1 MGNMTFRPKDTFYL
15 NNTPISGLVEV
26 EIIEDKPSNIEP
38 LNIDLNKETTFF
50 GEVAISNKGFLKIMG
65 FNWRQRMW
73 FRIKTFLYNITHK
86 RRIDL

>member
-26 EIIEDKPSNIEP
+26 ETIEDKPSNLKP
-38 LNIDLNKETTFF
+38 LKIVLNKETIFF
-50 GEVAISNKGFLKIMG
+50 GEIAVSNKNFLKIMG

-86 RRIDL
+86 RRID

>member
-1 MGNMTFRPKDTFYL
+1 MGNMTFRPGTFYL

-26 EIIEDKPSNIEP
+26 ETIEDKPSDLEP
-38 LNIDLNKETTFF
+38 LKIDLNKETTFSV
-50 GEVAISNKGFLKIMG
+50 EAVVYNKDFLKIMG

-86 RRIDL
+86 RRID